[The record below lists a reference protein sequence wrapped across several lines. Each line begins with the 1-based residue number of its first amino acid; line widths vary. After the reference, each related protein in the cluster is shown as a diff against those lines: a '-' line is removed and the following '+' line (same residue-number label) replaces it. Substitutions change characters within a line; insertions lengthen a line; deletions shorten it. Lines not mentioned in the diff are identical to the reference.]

1 MFTEVITVSFKLAVF
16 KGHSWSG
23 VSLTARNMK
32 PVTCMRNVLT
42 SDLSS
47 VQGGTGSG
55 TKDAVSVAVS
65 CSCQN
70 RVASMQVLWRY
81 VLAWM
86 GAAAIMNVYF
96 SRWVAG
102 CRI

>member
-1 MFTEVITVSFKLAVF
+1 
-16 KGHSWSG
+16 
-23 VSLTARNMK
+23 MK

-55 TKDAVSVAVS
+55 TKDGGVDGAVS

>member
-55 TKDAVSVAVS
+55 TKDGTRGGRSAD
-65 CSCQN
+65 C
-70 RVASMQVLWRY
+70 VL
-81 VLAWM
+81 
-86 GAAAIMNVYF
+86 
-96 SRWVAG
+96 
-102 CRI
+102 